1 MKDGA
6 WQLYPVPELAAA
18 CRARPEGEIP
28 LCPIRQNVVLC
39 LLPERLAEVN
49 AESAGNLRLQTLR
62 EAGQTKIGQFTAMT
76 IGAGDE
82 LWVVGENGVAQ
93 VAGPQRSLSAA
104 SEWRESIP
112 PEALRLHNL
121 RRPEPDESGL
131 TLVADAAEEG
141 RRMQVHFDGAHWEAR
156 ALGAA
161 NIQFAWRGPDNTSWA
176 AASNALYRWR
186 GGELETVT
194 NLSPRVYLDAGV
206 DWRGTFWLATSEGLV
221 RFTPALWRAPEAG
234 AKVNAAVQRLAEG
247 ELVTDV
253 AGQLITFD
261 SDPASRAVLAIAD
274 GRRVFSRRLGLLRD
288 GRVCFEI
295 VPVDGPR
302 ASRRLETGDGTN
314 FQALPFLPPDT
325 GNDGDFSCLLETQTG
340 DVWLGGT
347 FGTAWLHD
355 RWTVFPSSDSTAPQG
370 VCHLVELPNGR
381 IWSAS
386 REKIWGFDGK
396 NWSIVRS
403 GMNHIN
409 AMIPARDGSVWVG
422 GQGGV
427 ARFFRGNWI
436 QNGAEEGWSGGAIGA
451 LCEDQRGGIWA
462 VGDKGLERFHP
473 EADSDPPRTL
483 LQPMR
488 EKEKNIPEEGVMVVS
503 FGGGDKWQMTA
514 AGRLLYSH
522 RLDEGEWSP
531 FTEATSVTFSD
542 LAPGKHYF
550 QARAMDRAGN
560 VDPDPAHLEF
570 AVVLPWYQ
578 ESRLVLIA
586 SAGTAAAVFFAWLA
600 YKRHRQLVLSYAQV
614 EKQVAE
620 RTRELGL
627 ANQELLQSQKMRAL
641 GTLAAGIAHDFNNIL
656 SIIKGSTQIIED
668 NLDNPAKIRTR
679 ADRIKTVVD
688 QGVRRGAGHARL
700 QPRVG

>member
-1 MKDGA
+1 MDAFAQRSLGHERRRLA
-6 WQLYPVPELAAA
+6 GLYPVPELAAA

-288 GRVCFEI
+288 GRVCL
-295 VPVDGPR
+295 
-302 ASRRLETGDGTN
+302 RL
-314 FQALPFLPPDT
+314 
-325 GNDGDFSCLLETQTG
+325 C
-340 DVWLGGT
+340 
-347 FGTAWLHD
+347 
-355 RWTVFPSSDSTAPQG
+355 RWTARAP
-370 VCHLVELPNGR
+370 
-381 IWSAS
+381 
-386 REKIWGFDGK
+386 
-396 NWSIVRS
+396 
-403 GMNHIN
+403 
-409 AMIPARDGSVWVG
+409 
-422 GQGGV
+422 
-427 ARFFRGNWI
+427 
-436 QNGAEEGWSGGAIGA
+436 
-451 LCEDQRGGIWA
+451 
-462 VGDKGLERFHP
+462 
-473 EADSDPPRTL
+473 
-483 LQPMR
+483 
-488 EKEKNIPEEGVMVVS
+488 
-503 FGGGDKWQMTA
+503 A
-514 AGRLLYSH
+514 AGWKRATGPIFRRCRSC
-522 RLDEGEWSP
+522 RRTPGTTGIFPACWRRKRATCGWGEP
-531 FTEATSVTFSD
+531 
-542 LAPGKHYF
+542 LARPG
-550 QARAMDRAGN
+550 
-560 VDPDPAHLEF
+560 
-570 AVVLPWYQ
+570 
-578 ESRLVLIA
+578 
-586 SAGTAAAVFFAWLA
+586 
-600 YKRHRQLVLSYAQV
+600 
-614 EKQVAE
+614 
-620 RTRELGL
+620 
-627 ANQELLQSQKMRAL
+627 
-641 GTLAAGIAHDFNNIL
+641 
-656 SIIKGSTQIIED
+656 
-668 NLDNPAKIRTR
+668 
-679 ADRIKTVVD
+679 
-688 QGVRRGAGHARL
+688 
-700 QPRVG
+700 